1 MKTLTTLAIAIM
13 LALSFSFAFAA
24 DSPKV
29 SLNAQDMTLDQ
40 TAAELSKQAGIP
52 VICDSAVRGTVSG
65 SFSDI
70 ELDKLLDIITKPQ
83 NLKWQKVYLP
93 DQKDKKLTFEQIKA
107 QAEAVAAI
115 ADMPMAVYDPT
126 TGKQTVFIKQAADA
140 PAVSPEKLGLKPVY
154 LITKPKAVEV
164 AKKEENNSDDPV
176 SAFQQL
182 NNDRMKALM
191 QMTPDQRVAAL
202 QQEMSSMM
210 SMDDASRMQYM
221 KDQFDARR
229 NMDPALRDQM
239 RETMRNTFKMMH
251 DSGMIPEGWGHR
263 GGDHGGNRGGDH
275 PQN

>member
-176 SAFQQL
+176 SAFQQQNTRAVGICHITL
-182 NNDRMKALM
+182 IITAVYDFSAI
-191 QMTPDQRVAAL
+191 
-202 QQEMSSMM
+202 
-210 SMDDASRMQYM
+210 
-221 KDQFDARR
+221 RR
-229 NMDPALRDQM
+229 KRYISFYNRLSVS
-239 RETMRNTFKMMH
+239 FY
-251 DSGMIPEGWGHR
+251 EGIYADMVFVG
-263 GGDHGGNRGGDH
+263 
-275 PQN
+275 Q